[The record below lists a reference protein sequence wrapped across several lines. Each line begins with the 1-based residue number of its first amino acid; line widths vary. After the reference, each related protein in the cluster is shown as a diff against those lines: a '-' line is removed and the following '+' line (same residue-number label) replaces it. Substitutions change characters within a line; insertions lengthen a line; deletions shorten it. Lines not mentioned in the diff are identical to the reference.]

1 MKATRG
7 ALTSLSEGETEDKF
21 GLCSFTFYTRK
32 KNGILLAFIPI
43 YMDHWRTIWGSKIF
57 DRSGKIESS
66 SVEGFY
72 ARESCP
78 VGSMY
83 MVGEPR

>member
-1 MKATRG
+1 MKLRISLG
-7 ALTSLSEGETEDKF
+7 CALSLSIPG
-21 GLCSFTFYTRK
+21 K